1 MGKKNDYPA
10 FSGLESEVFSESKSH
25 IDFLEISDEARRRVL
40 QGTPGGPHRSTRIT
54 NNVDLLQYLCHG
66 KVETRVA

>member
-1 MGKKNDYPA
+1 MGKKTDHPA
-10 FSGLESEVFSESKSH
+10 ISGLESEVFSESKTH
-25 IDFLEISDEARRRVL
+25 IDFLEISDETRGRIL
-40 QGTPGGPHRSTRIT
+40 QGISEVPPRSTRIT